1 MNNTVL
7 IPTIY
12 QYITSINFL
21 DSKTALQIWLLTS
34 VVAPKSS
41 KIIFKIGNKKRMWK
55 PTISESQEGILVH
68 CKVS

>member
-7 IPTIY
+7 ILIIY

-34 VVAPKSS
+34 VVTPKSS

-55 PTISESQEGILVH
+55 ATISESQEGILVH